1 MAQKRYYYDEV
12 TCTYKQEVLTAKEVI
27 KRSFFIIGSGLV
39 FGSLFFL
46 GFYSYWDDI
55 KSQNLKDQNASLISK
70 INVLNN
76 KLTEIEAG
84 VDNLHKRDNDF
95 YRSMLNAQQTDE
107 GKWEAGTGGAVNPE
121 FANQPVALKEA
132 ADKLDKL
139 SYKVELQNRSYD
151 HLTKLLNENR
161 EKLSHIPAVKPVPG
175 IVISG
180 FGVRHHPILKI
191 RKEHTGLDFT
201 APIGTPTIATADG
214 VVVTAGHSSGGY
226 GNQIEIDHG
235 FGIVTK
241 YAHLSEIKVSE
252 GQKVKRGDLIALTGN
267 TGLSSGPH
275 LHYEIIKN
283 GEKIDPVD
291 YFYQDLSPKEYEQ
304 FREEAAAATQAMD

>member
-12 TCTYKQEVLTAKEVI
+12 TCTYKQEVLTTKTVLKRTAIVI
-27 KRSFFIIGSGLV
+27 GAGLV
-39 FGSLFFL
+39 FGGLFFA

-55 KSQNLKDQNASLISK
+55 KTKNLKEQNAALITK
-70 INVLNN
+70 IDVINENLKN
-76 KLTEIEAG
+76 LEAT
-84 VDNLHKRDNDF
+84 VDNLHTRDNDF
-95 YRSMLNAQQTDE
+95 YRSMLNAQQVDN
-107 GKWEAGTGGAVNPE
+107 GVWEAGKGGANNPE
-121 FANQPVALKEA
+121 EANQPMELKEA

-139 SYKVELQNRSYD
+139 SYKIELQNRSYD
-151 HLTKLLNENR
+151 YLTKLLSENK

-201 APIGTPTIATADG
+201 APIGTPAMATADG
-214 VVVTAGHSSGGY
+214 EIITAGHSSGGY

-235 FGIVTK
+235 FGFVTK
-241 YAHLSEIKVSE
+241 FAHLSEIKVQV
-252 GQKVKRGDLIALTGN
+252 GQKVKRGDIIGLTGN

-304 FREEAAAATQAMD
+304 FRKEAQAATQAMD